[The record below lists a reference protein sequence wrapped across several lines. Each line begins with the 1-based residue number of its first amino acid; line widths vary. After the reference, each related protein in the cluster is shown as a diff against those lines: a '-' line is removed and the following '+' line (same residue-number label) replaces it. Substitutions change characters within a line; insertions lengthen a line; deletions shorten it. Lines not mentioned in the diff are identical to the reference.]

1 LRTKAPLDSPP
12 KALRAVALVEA
23 AKGTLIVVAGFGLV
37 AFLHR
42 DAQRI
47 AGALV
52 SRLHL
57 NPANQHARIF
67 LELLSDL
74 SSGKLWLLAGFA
86 ALYACLRF
94 IEAYGLWR
102 GRPWAQWIA
111 VVSGGIYV
119 PFEIY
124 ELYLGVTWLKLTA
137 LLVNATIVA
146 YLGRSLWKRI
156 GV

>member
-1 LRTKAPLDSPP
+1 M
-12 KALRAVALVEA
+12 ALFEA
-23 AKGTLIVVAGFGLV
+23 AKGALVFLAGFGLV

-42 DAQRI
+42 DAERI
-47 AGALV
+47 VAALV

-57 NPANQHARIF
+57 NPANDHARIF
-67 LELLSDL
+67 LELLADL

-86 ALYACLRF
+86 AAYAVLRF

-102 GRPWAQWIA
+102 ARSWAQWVA
-111 VVSGGIYV
+111 VLSGAIYV

-124 ELYLGVTWLKLTA
+124 ELYLSVTWLKLAA
-137 LLVNATIVA
+137 LLINVSVVA
-146 YLGRSLWKRI
+146 YVGRALWKKI